1 MIIGA
6 EVRTFNFVLRNNRH
20 ILGLTQKQ
28 LGVLAGV
35 SMQFVSEVET
45 LKMPVGK
52 IETIRNRLNKISIAM
67 EVDFV
72 TMFPQEYLDALQQE
86 KLPRRKKPFV
96 WVREIRLDELPENN
110 YHLIEE
116 NIEDAYADTEL
127 KNNVLPK
134 LIESELQ
141 TLSDVENKVIK
152 ARFGIDCENAHT
164 LQDIANEYG
173 VSSERIR
180 YITSAALRKLRHP
193 LRSNA
198 LREYKEDFNYPGID
212 Q

>member
-6 EVRTFNFVLRNNRH
+6 EVRTFNFVLRNNRY

-35 SMQFVSEVET
+35 STQFVSEVET
-45 LKMPVGK
+45 LKMPTGK

-67 EVDFV
+67 EADFV

-110 YHLIEE
+110 YHLIE

-134 LIESELQ
+134 LIESKLQ

-152 ARFGIDCENAHT
+152 TRFGIDCENART
-164 LQDIANEYG
+164 LRDIANEYG
-173 VSSERIR
+173 VSPGRIR
-180 YITSAALRKLRHP
+180 QIESEALRKLRHP

-198 LREYKEDFNYPGID
+198 LREYKEDFSYPGIN